1 MSEPQTK
8 RWGVRECNEEPQSGA
23 ASRSERTCPIK
34 PAGPLQPSLDA
45 AIAMVGQ
52 ADVGPKH
59 RTLAAT
65 SRRPSSVPD
74 RDKWLDD
81 VLQPTPTFGA
91 TRTEFVLPSDLI

>member
-65 SRRPSSVPD
+65 SRRRPSVPGG
-74 RDKWLDD
+74 RDPLDD
-81 VLQPTPTFGA
+81 VPQPTPTFAA
-91 TRTEFVLPSDLI
+91 TRTEFGLSGDLI